1 MRTNPPC
8 RHLKRIA
15 IDEIYVGKRGYL
27 TVVLDVL
34 SGVVVFVGEGKAV
47 KRWNHSGKNFVA
59 IQTKL
64 KIEAAAIDMSPA

>member
-1 MRTNPPC
+1 M
-8 RHLKRIA
+8 
-15 IDEIYVGKRGYL
+15 GKRGYL